1 MEFQYVRVQSNHISS
16 SSSKALRRRSKL
28 IFPTRPPPPPP
39 EPPPEAAFSNMP
51 INACS
56 LTLCTRPACAARRML
71 SSSARAFSGFTMA
84 ILLTATER
92 EERRSDAF
100 GQSSVVYFALTRARR
115 ERRRSRRSRDEYARL
130 SRAAGSKTLANAAP
144 RRSSFSRCLSLAS
157 SCSSA
162 FTTPSSGM
170 SNCARRDDRRVAS
183 SSSSSSSVSRRRA
196 SRRRERRRRRSSGSK
211 VNSTPSSPLARLSR
225 APRDAR
231 RRTRTGCPCMFMSS
245 RARLPRP
252 LARARRRRGAEH
264 CRPTFTSARRHVA
277 RGVRRATRSIARRPH
292 SHFSSSSSRP
302 RARRIAARASTG
314 RGTMGERFHD
324 ECARARR
331 RALCRERR
339 PTDDDARA
347 QNE

>member
-1 MEFQYVRVQSNHISS
+1 
-16 SSSKALRRRSKL
+16 
-28 IFPTRPPPPPP
+28 
-39 EPPPEAAFSNMP
+39 
-51 INACS
+51 
-56 LTLCTRPACAARRML
+56 
-71 SSSARAFSGFTMA
+71 MA

-100 GQSSVVYFALTRARR
+100 GQSSVVHFALTRARR
-115 ERRRSRRSRDEYARL
+115 ERKRSRRSRDGYARL

-170 SNCARRDDRRVAS
+170 SNCARREDRRVAS

-196 SRRRERRRRRSSGSK
+196 SRHRERRRRRSSGSK

-245 RARLPRP
+245 PARLPRP
-252 LARARRRRGAEH
+252 LARARRRSGAEH

-292 SHFSSSSSRP
+292 SHCHRPRRVRARVASP
-302 RARRIAARASTG
+302 RARRQGAG
-314 RGTMGERFHD
+314 RWGNDFTMN
-324 ECARARR
+324 ARAR
-331 RALCRERR
+331 
-339 PTDDDARA
+339 DDARCVANDARLTTTRA

>member
-28 IFPTRPPPPPP
+28 IFPTRPPPPP

-196 SRRRERRRRRSSGSK
+196 SRHRERRRRRSSGSK

-252 LARARRRRGAEH
+252 LARAK
-264 CRPTFTSARRHVA
+264 TK
-277 RGVRRATRSIARRPH
+277 
-292 SHFSSSSSRP
+292 
-302 RARRIAARASTG
+302 
-314 RGTMGERFHD
+314 
-324 ECARARR
+324 RR
-331 RALCRERR
+331 RALPPHIYEHAPSCRERGASR
-339 PTDDDARA
+339 DAFDREATTLAFFIVLVASARA
-347 QNE
+347 AHRRARVDRARDDGGTISR

>member
-130 SRAAGSKTLANAAP
+130 SRAAGSKTLATP
-144 RRSSFSRCLSLAS
+144 RLVARCCLSLAAPVPPRS
-157 SCSSA
+157 
-162 FTTPSSGM
+162 TPSSG
-170 SNCARRDDRRVAS
+170 CPTARRDDRRRVVIVVILVSLASSRVAS
-183 SSSSSSSVSRRRA
+183 PRA
-196 SRRRERRRRRSSGSK
+196 STSTFIGQ
-211 VNSTPSSPLARLSR
+211 VNSTPSSPLARLFAR
-225 APRDAR
+225 AAR
-231 RRTRTGCPCMFMSS
+231 RSPSN
-245 RARLPRP
+245 ARLPLHVHVVARASP
-252 LARARRRRGAEH
+252 STPRARARRRGRALPPPF
-264 CRPTFTSARRHVA
+264 RRARHVA
-277 RGVRRATRSIARRPH
+277 RGCVARRVR
-292 SHFSSSSSRP
+292 SRGTTLAFFSSSSRP
-302 RARRIAARASTG
+302 RARHAARASTG
-314 RGTMGERFHD
+314 RDDGGTISR
-324 ECARARR
+324 
-331 RALCRERR
+331 
-339 PTDDDARA
+339 
-347 QNE
+347 